1 MDYLLTEGKT
11 EEIQSKLQEIGKL
24 SLLII
29 KYQEQ
34 FSKDE
39 LWERA
44 VIINKLGQEVYRD
57 ISHLS
62 RA

>member
-62 RA
+62 RV

>member
-11 EEIQSKLQEIGKL
+11 EEIQRKLQEIGKL